1 MRVTVDL
8 SWDKNTEADL
18 AGYKVYW
25 SEGKISPYSNAS
37 KPKVLAFAGNTTTVQ
52 LSVLLKPK
60 VAYTFSIAAYDI
72 AGNESEQRVL
82 KAVWC
87 E

>member
-8 SWDKNTEADL
+8 TWDLNTEADL

-25 SEGKISPYSNAS
+25 SDGAHP
-37 KPKVLAFAGNTTTVQ
+37 PKALAFSGGTLEAQ

-60 VAYTFSIAAYDI
+60 VVYTFSVSAYDI
-72 AGNESEQRVL
+72 AGNESEQRIL

>member
-8 SWDKNTEADL
+8 TWDLNTEADL

-25 SEGKISPYSNAS
+25 SEGSS
-37 KPKVLAFAGNTTTVQ
+37 KPKALAFSGGTLEVQ
-52 LSVLLKPK
+52 LSVLLKAK
-60 VAYTFSIAAYDI
+60 TVYTFSVAAYDI
-72 AGNESEQRVL
+72 AGNESEARVL

>member
-8 SWDKNTEADL
+8 TWDMNTESDL

-25 SEGKISPYSNAS
+25 SDGKQ
-37 KPKVLAFAGNTTTVQ
+37 KPKALAFSGGTLGVQ

-60 VAYTFSIAAYDI
+60 TVYTFSVSAYDI